1 MFFQDAEI
9 ASKELE
15 LVLTGRDCGLENRA
29 PMCGIPYHAAN
40 SYISRLI
47 NKGYKVAICEQLED
61 PSQAKGIVKRGIIK
75 IITPGTY
82 TDASFLEEN
91 KNNYI
96 MSLYLEKEKNM
107 CALCFA
113 DVSTGEFN
121 CTDMKFNLATLLDE
135 ISKYSPKEILIQDNL
150 DEKIQKEI
158 KERFSSSFT
167 SLSEEFFI
175 LNSKELLSKQF
186 SSFKEDDYSEILIKC
201 SNGLLKYIVE
211 TQKTSLS
218 HINCFNYYN
227 VVDYMA
233 IDINS
238 RRNLELT
245 ETLRDKSKKGS
256 LLWVMDKTNTA
267 MGGRQLR
274 KWIEQPLINSSSI
287 KLRLDSVEE
296 LLNNLSVH
304 EDLKEA
310 LKEIYDIERLVGKIS
325 SKNVNAK
332 ELISLK
338 GSIKKIPIIKKTISN
353 FETTLLHNMSI
364 KLDELQDI
372 YEILD
377 KAIIDTPSI
386 SLKEGNL
393 IKEGYNEEVDELKLA
408 KAHGKDWIASL
419 ENSEREITGIK
430 SLKVGY
436 NKVFGYYIE
445 VTKSN
450 LSSIPEGR
458 YIRKQTLANAER
470 YITPN
475 LKEMEDKILG
485 AEEKLIN
492 LEYDIF
498 IDVRD
503 KIEKQVDRM
512 QETAKIISEIDCLS
526 SLATIALENN
536 YCKPEISSKEDI
548 YIEEGRHPV
557 VEKMIPSGS
566 FISNDTVI
574 NTSDEQ
580 LLIITGPNMA
590 GKSTYMRQVALIVLM
605 AQIGSFVPAKKAVIS
620 VCDKIFTRIGA
631 SDDLAAG
638 KSTFMVEMW
647 EVSNILKN
655 ATNKSLIL
663 LDEVGR
669 GTSTYDGLSIAW
681 SVIEY
686 ICKNKKLKCKTLFA
700 THYHE
705 LTKLESIIKGVKNY
719 SVSVKE
725 IGSDI
730 VFLRKIIRG
739 GADQSYGIEVAKL
752 AGLPDQVIER
762 AKEVLNSIENEKSG
776 DIDVNEILSNNI
788 QISKGDISH
797 TQKQYI
803 SVDEDMT
810 SKKLKSNNLALKENK
825 NVPLQMGF
833 TDIEKEN
840 LIKEISSLDVLSMT
854 PMDGFNKLYDII
866 KRAKELN

>member
-1 MFFQDAEI
+1 
-9 ASKELE
+9 
-15 LVLTGRDCGLENRA
+15 
-29 PMCGIPYHAAN
+29 
-40 SYISRLI
+40 
-47 NKGYKVAICEQLED
+47 
-61 PSQAKGIVKRGIIK
+61 
-75 IITPGTY
+75 
-82 TDASFLEEN
+82 
-91 KNNYI
+91 
-96 MSLYLEKEKNM
+96 
-107 CALCFA
+107 
-113 DVSTGEFN
+113 
-121 CTDMKFNLATLLDE
+121 
-135 ISKYSPKEILIQDNL
+135 
-150 DEKIQKEI
+150 
-158 KERFSSSFT
+158 
-167 SLSEEFFI
+167 
-175 LNSKELLSKQF
+175 
-186 SSFKEDDYSEILIKC
+186 
-201 SNGLLKYIVE
+201 
-211 TQKTSLS
+211 
-218 HINCFNYYN
+218 
-227 VVDYMA
+227 
-233 IDINS
+233 
-238 RRNLELT
+238 
-245 ETLRDKSKKGS
+245 
-256 LLWVMDKTNTA
+256 
-267 MGGRQLR
+267 MG
-274 KWIEQPLINSSSI
+274 
-287 KLRLDSVEE
+287 V
-296 LLNNLSVH
+296 
-304 EDLKEA
+304 
-310 LKEIYDIERLVGKIS
+310 
-325 SKNVNAK
+325 
-332 ELISLK
+332 
-338 GSIKKIPIIKKTISN
+338 
-353 FETTLLHNMSI
+353 

-393 IKEGYNEEVDELKLA
+393 IKEGYNGEVDELKLA

-470 YITPN
+470 YITPS

-548 YIEEGRHPV
+548 CIEEGRHPV
-557 VEKMIPSGS
+557 VEKMISSGS

-686 ICKNKKLKCKTLFA
+686 ICSSKKLKCKTLFA

-705 LTKLESIIKGVKNY
+705 LTKLESIIEGVKNY

-752 AGLPDQVIER
+752 AGLPDKVIER
-762 AKEVLNSIENEKSG
+762 AKEILNSIETEKSS
-776 DIDVNEILSNNI
+776 DIDVNEISNNNI
-788 QISKGDISH
+788 QVNKEHIAHS
-797 TQKQYI
+797 QKEYI
-803 SVDEDMT
+803 SVDEDIP
-810 SKKLKSNNLALKENK
+810 SKKLKGNNLILKENK

-866 KRAKELN
+866 KKAKELN